1 MLPYLWLLITPENKA
16 AGNATIIPMV
26 QMSVILTK
34 SVLWDFLG
42 ASGVIMAYKDSVKIC
57 SSWWCIEIWPCIS
70 QGWEQEE

>member
-34 SVLWDFLG
+34 SVLWDSLG
-42 ASGVIMAYKDSVKIC
+42 ASGVIMAYTDSLTKC
-57 SSWWCIEIWPCIS
+57 SRYWYIDLR
-70 QGWEQEE
+70 